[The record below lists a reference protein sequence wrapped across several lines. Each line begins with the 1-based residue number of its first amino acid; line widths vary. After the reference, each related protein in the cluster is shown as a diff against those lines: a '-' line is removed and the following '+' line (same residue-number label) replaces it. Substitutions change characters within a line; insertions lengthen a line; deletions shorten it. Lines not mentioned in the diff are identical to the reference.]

1 MNVFKKRRRSVWL
14 LTLLFTLVT
23 GFANAVDIMPP
34 SDVREGMRGVAKTV
48 VQGDTIEEFDVNV
61 LGVLQ
66 QRGPSGDLILVK
78 VSGPVIEKTGG
89 IAQGMSGSPVYID
102 GKLVGAIGYGWGFA
116 DGTVGMVTPI
126 GDMLKLWALP
136 DKAAHDEAPSVEPPL
151 IPMGTPLMAAGFTPE
166 SLQYLTQKLAPFGL
180 QPQATAGAGNY
191 DAAPHA
197 LQPGSAVAVT
207 LVTGDL
213 KLGAIGTVTYADEN
227 RIVAFG
233 HPFLKRGELDYF
245 MHNSYIFTVVPSVNS
260 AFKIGSIGSEIGK
273 IYQDRGAGIAGIE
286 GRAPKAVAMQ
296 VNVTDRDTQTDRAAN
311 VRMVEDH
318 DLTPILAATTA
329 YDLVKKTI
337 DRGGRG
343 TVKLSYEFLPQDTSL
358 PTFKR
363 DNMYYSAKSVS
374 ERSVDELYN
383 VLEALAKNPF
393 QKYALRGINLS
404 LSLTEDKEVAEI
416 IDAKARP
423 GIVSPGD
430 IIYVNVKLRP
440 YRGEVVSKTLAFT
453 VPADQPLG
461 PMTLEVRGGGVV
473 PLPYLIQKQQLNLTD
488 EIIDRLRKY
497 KDFRDFL
504 KKLQNEDKNNE
515 LIVEILEDN
524 VSMVPDEKSAGHH
537 AQLQEPAK
545 ETLPDYLHKGKKTD
559 ADTLAGGDEDEKA
572 KTRVTMPYIIKGDG
586 QFEFEVVAPND
597 RRRRD
602 AVKEIMAQLREKV
615 TENDAEADNDQEN
628 KDANKEPQADKRPA
642 KDKK

>member
-23 GFANAVDIMPP
+23 CFANAVDIMPP

-48 VQGDTIEEFDVNV
+48 VQGDTIEEFDVDV

-296 VNVTDRDTQTDRAAN
+296 VNVTDRDTQTDRAAH

-343 TVKLSYEFLPQDTSL
+343 TVKLSYEFLPRDTAL

-363 DNMYYSAKSVS
+363 NNMYYSSKSVS

-423 GIVSPGD
+423 AVVSPGD
-430 IIYVNVKLRP
+430 VIYVSVKLRP
-440 YRGEVVSKTLAFT
+440 YRGEVFSKALAFT

-488 EIIDRLRKY
+488 EIIDRLRTY

-504 KKLQNEDKNNE
+504 NKLQKEDKNNE
-515 LIVEILEDN
+515 LIVE
-524 VSMVPDEKSAGHH
+524 M
-537 AQLQEPAK
+537 
-545 ETLPDYLHKGKKTD
+545 
-559 ADTLAGGDEDEKA
+559 
-572 KTRVTMPYIIKGDG
+572 
-586 QFEFEVVAPND
+586 
-597 RRRRD
+597 
-602 AVKEIMAQLREKV
+602 
-615 TENDAEADNDQEN
+615 
-628 KDANKEPQADKRPA
+628 
-642 KDKK
+642 

>member
-48 VQGDTIEEFDVNV
+48 VQGDTIEEFDVDV

-191 DAAPHA
+191 DAKPHA

-423 GIVSPGD
+423 AVVSPGD
-430 IIYVNVKLRP
+430 VIYVSVKLRP
-440 YRGEVVSKTLAFT
+440 YRGEVFSKALAFT

-488 EIIDRLRKY
+488 EIIDRLRTY
-497 KDFRDFL
+497 KDFSDFL
-504 KKLQNEDKNNE
+504 NKLQKEDKNNE

-524 VSMVPDEKSAGHH
+524 VSMVPDEESAGHH
-537 AQLQEPAK
+537 AQLQEPVK
-545 ETLPDYLHKGKKTD
+545 ETLPDYLHKGEKKN
-559 ADTLAGGDEDEKA
+559 ADTMAGGDDDEKA
-572 KTRVTMPYIIKGDG
+572 KTRATMPYIIKGDG
-586 QFEFEVVAPND
+586 QFEFNVVAPND

-602 AVKEIMAQLREKV
+602 AVEEIMAQLREKV
-615 TENDAEADNDQEN
+615 SANDAEAVSDQEN
-628 KDANKEPQADKRPA
+628 KDTNKEPQADKRPA

>member
-89 IAQGMSGSPVYID
+89 IVQGMSGSPVYID

-136 DKAAHDEAPSVEPPL
+136 DKAAHDEAPLVEPPL

-191 DAAPHA
+191 DAKPHA

-430 IIYVNVKLRP
+430 VIYINVRLRP
-440 YRGEVVSKTLAFT
+440 YRGEVFSKTLAFT

-488 EIIDRLRKY
+488 EIIDRLRTY

-524 VSMVPDEKSAGHH
+524 VSMVPDEESAGHH

-545 ETLPDYLHKGKKTD
+545 ETLPDYLHKGKKKD
-559 ADTLAGGDEDEKA
+559 ADTMAGGDEDEKA
-572 KTRVTMPYIIKGDG
+572 KTRATMPYIIKGDG
-586 QFEFEVVAPND
+586 QFEFNVVAPND

-602 AVKEIMAQLREKV
+602 AVEEIMAQLREKV
-615 TENDAEADNDQEN
+615 SANDAEAVSDQEN
-628 KDANKEPQADKRPA
+628 KDTNKEPQADKRPA